1 MKHLAALN
9 SFFWK
14 YRSRLLLGI
23 FFIILTNYF
32 RILAPQLT
40 GYIVNAVVNKA
51 GQTIHHQRSTTNEQR
66 TTINPLSPKDQPP
79 TFHSP
84 PSKEYD
90 FVVQKIISRLETSS
104 FSKQILWC
112 SITLLLLALI
122 SGAFMFL
129 MRQTIIVMS
138 RLIEYSQKNQVFNHY
153 QQLDTNFYKTHS
165 TGDLMSRI
173 SEDISRVRM
182 YTGPALMY
190 FINLA
195 ASLAFSIYFM
205 LRASPKLTLIALSP
219 LPILAVT
226 IYFVN
231 TIINRKSERIQ
242 ALLSDLTTN
251 AQESY
256 SGIRV
261 IKSFVQEKAM
271 LGFFTANSEEY
282 KKNALGLAKTEAIYF
297 PSIGLMIGMST
308 LITIMAGGL
317 DVVNG
322 VPGASVGTI
331 AEFVLY
337 IQMLT
342 FPVSAI
348 GWTASMTQR
357 AAASQKRVN
366 EFLQTTP
373 AVQEPVTPLKPFLNT
388 SISFTNVDFTYP
400 HTGIHAVADF
410 SLEIRKG
417 EKVAIVGR
425 TGSGK
430 STIGQLLLRMYDAQK
445 GLILYDGVPVN
456 KIDLNWLRTQ
466 ISYVPQDVFLF
477 SETVQN
483 NIAFG
488 VDTTSFD
495 AVIKAARL
503 ASIHE
508 EIEGFTNSY
517 QTMIGERGVTL
528 SGGQKQRISIA
539 RALVKD
545 PSVVIFDDC
554 LSAVDA
560 KTEKEILNNLNA
572 WWKDKTAVIITHRIF
587 SLLEF
592 DKVIVLDDG
601 KIVEQGT
608 HAGLLRQNGYYAE
621 MYARQQEQDLST

>member
-1 MKHLAALN
+1 MKHLASLN
-9 SFFWK
+9 PFFWK
-14 YRSRLLLGI
+14 YRYRFSLGI
-23 FFIILTNYF
+23 IFILLTNYF

-40 GYIVNAVVNKA
+40 GYIVNLVVKSSSSSSSKPSSSINK
-51 GQTIHHQRSTTNEQR
+51 
-66 TTINPLSPKDQPP
+66 
-79 TFHSP
+79 F
-84 PSKEYD
+84 EYD
-90 FVVQKIISRLETSS
+90 RLVQWIISALDSQS
-104 FSKQILWC
+104 FSYKVAWC
-112 SITLLLLALI
+112 SLLLLVIALI
-122 SGAFMFL
+122 SGFFMFL

-153 QQLDTNFYKTHS
+153 QQLDSDFYKTHS

-173 SEDISRVRM
+173 SEDVSRVRM
-182 YTGPALMY
+182 YTGPAIMY

-195 ASLAFSIYFM
+195 AVLIFSIYFM
-205 LRASPKLTLIALSP
+205 FQASPKLTLISLSP
-219 LPILAVT
+219 LPILAIT

-231 TIINRKSERIQ
+231 IIINKKSERIQ

-271 LGFFTANSEEY
+271 LRFFSNNSELY
-282 KKNALGLAKTEAIYF
+282 KKNALALAKTEAIYF
-297 PSIGLMIGMST
+297 PSIGLLIGLST
-308 LITIMAGGL
+308 LITIMAGGM
-317 DVVNG
+317 DVING
-322 VPGASVGTI
+322 VPGTSIGTI

-373 AVQEPVTPLKPFLNT
+373 SIQQPSALLKP
-388 SISFTNVDFTYP
+388 SINSIIQIKSVDFTYS
-400 HTGIHAVADF
+400 HTGINAIKNF
-410 SLEIRKG
+410 SLDIQKG
-417 EKVAIVGR
+417 EKIAVVGR

-430 STIGQLLLRMYDAQK
+430 STIAQLLLRMYDAQN
-445 GLILYDGVPVN
+445 GLLLYDGVPIN
-456 KIDLNWLRTQ
+456 KIDLQWLRAQ

-488 VDTTSFD
+488 VDEASLD
-495 AVIKAARL
+495 QVINAAKI
-503 ASIHE
+503 AGIHN
-508 EIEGFTNSY
+508 EIEGFSDGY

-539 RALVKD
+539 RALLKN
-545 PSVVIFDDC
+545 PSMVIFDDC

-560 KTEKEILNNLNA
+560 KTEKEILNNLNI
-572 WWKDKTAVIITHRIF
+572 WWKDKTAIIITHRIF
-587 SLLEF
+587 SLLHF
-592 DKVIVLDDG
+592 DKIIVLEEG
-601 KIVEQGT
+601 KIIEMGN
-608 HAGLLRQNGYYAE
+608 HAELMLQNGFYAQ
-621 MYARQQEQDLST
+621 MYARQQQQEGDRPNN